1 MLIRGLGSS
10 TNALAGQPLTDF
22 AFADSFGLADFFVLL
37 FDRLVPSIGKHVASR
52 VAICA
57 VDETGGLETDA
68 EDNVDSTA
76 ACPSLFV

>member
-1 MLIRGLGSS
+1 MGFYG
-10 TNALAGQPLTDF
+10 NLAAGRPLTDF
-22 AFADSFGLADFFVLL
+22 AFADSFGLANLFVLL
-37 FDRLVPSIGKHVASR
+37 FDRLAPSVGKHVASR

-76 ACPSLFV
+76 ARPSLFV